1 MKLNLETNNK
11 NEERIKTYLEQ
22 NANSYLEDKINNG
35 VKITK
40 NDKELINK
48 KTINGF
54 FKYASNEA
62 RKLAEKG
69 ANYACIEDDIVFGW
83 AIHYFEEDTI
93 EEQLYNI
100 DGTPFKET
108 KTSSKQTN
116 VKTMPAKK
124 QNNQVSLFD
133 SLLTENENEN
143 EIDVDIPNE
152 IEENEEYPN
161 QEEINEILNELHKN
175 EEKEII
181 DHSTGEIIQDEKLT
195 IINKIFKD
203 NIEVRLWKLTRLNQ
217 FQNTYWQKLKR

>member
-69 ANYACIEDDIVFGW
+69 ATYACIEDDIVFGW

-133 SLLTENENEN
+133 SLLTENENKN
-143 EIDVDIPNE
+143 EIDVDVPNE

-203 NIEVRLWKLTRLNQ
+203 NIEVRL
-217 FQNTYWQKLKR
+217 

>member
-203 NIEVRLWKLTRLNQ
+203 NIEVRL
-217 FQNTYWQKLKR
+217 

>member
-69 ANYACIEDDIVFGW
+69 ASYACIEDDIVFGW

-116 VKTMPAKK
+116 VKTMPIKK

-133 SLLTENENEN
+133 SLLTENENKN
-143 EIDVDIPNE
+143 EIDVDVPNE

-195 IINKIFKD
+195 IINKIFKE
-203 NIEVRLWKLTRLNQ
+203 NIEVRLWKSTKLNQ
-217 FQNTYWQKLKR
+217 SLNT

>member
-69 ANYACIEDDIVFGW
+69 ATYACIEDDIVFGW

-116 VKTMPAKK
+116 VKTMPTKK

-143 EIDVDIPNE
+143 EIDVDVPNE
-152 IEENEEYPN
+152 IEENEAYPN

-175 EEKEII
+175 EEREII

-203 NIEVRLWKLTRLNQ
+203 NIEVRL
-217 FQNTYWQKLKR
+217 

>member
-69 ANYACIEDDIVFGW
+69 ASYACIEDDIVFGW

-124 QNNQVSLFD
+124 QSNQVSLFD
-133 SLLTENENEN
+133 SLLTENENKN
-143 EIDVDIPNE
+143 EIDVDVPNE

-203 NIEVRLWKLTRLNQ
+203 NIEVRL
-217 FQNTYWQKLKR
+217 

>member
-54 FKYASNEA
+54 FKYASDEA
-62 RKLAEKG
+62 KKLAEKG
-69 ANYACIEDDIVFGW
+69 ASYACIEDDIVFGW

-108 KTSSKQTN
+108 KTSSKQTDI
-116 VKTMPAKK
+116 KAKPTKK

-143 EIDVDIPNE
+143 EIDVDVPNE

-203 NIEVRLWKLTRLNQ
+203 NIEVRL
-217 FQNTYWQKLKR
+217 

>member
-69 ANYACIEDDIVFGW
+69 ASYACIEDDIVFGW

-133 SLLTENENEN
+133 SLLTENENKN
-143 EIDVDIPNE
+143 EIDVDVPNE
-152 IEENEEYPN
+152 IEENEGYPN

-203 NIEVRLWKLTRLNQ
+203 NIEVRLWKLTKLNQ